1 MQKVT
6 SNSQNKKAGV
16 CMNWVKPGVCMN
28 WVEQKNSQAA
38 QRPTVSLTLENL
50 AESLG

>member
-6 SNSQNKKAGV
+6 PNSQTKKAGI
-16 CMNWVKPGVCMN
+16 CMNWVKPGICMN
-28 WVEQKNSQAA
+28 WVEQNKSKAA

-50 AESLG
+50 AESLS